1 MSSFPDYEQY
11 DAAGLAQLIRNKEVS
26 STEVVEAAIERIE
39 KYNPEL
45 NAVITKLYDQA
56 LDQTIRGIPDG
67 PLAGVPFLLK
77 DLNTFCVGAPSTNGS
92 YAFRGFYP
100 QRDSELVLRYR
111 RAGLVIIGK
120 TNTPDLGLN
129 ISTEPALFG
138 PTRNPH
144 DFRSSN
150 TALFCCSQRQIKANF
165 GH

>member
-67 PLAGVPFLLK
+67 PLAAVQEALAAVQHVLLRAA
-77 DLNTFCVGAPSTNGS
+77 CCQ
-92 YAFRGFYP
+92 
-100 QRDSELVLRYR
+100 QRMLLTVLDQFVFQQ
-111 RAGLVIIGK
+111 AIV
-120 TNTPDLGLN
+120 D
-129 ISTEPALFG
+129 
-138 PTRNPH
+138 
-144 DFRSSN
+144 
-150 TALFCCSQRQIKANF
+150 CSD
-165 GH
+165 